1 MSEFTFPL
9 APTPVVPAARV
20 GVANADLGVD
30 IMCEDD
36 LDPHLRLVGGTRNV
50 AWALA
55 WRIRTP
61 RGELFYSPDYGR
73 GLVEYCHGEVD
84 KQTLHACRSG
94 LESEALKDPRVRSAS
109 PSVRWTPA
117 TRTLTTAL
125 ACNSAAGPFRLVA
138 SVSHAGTLIQ
148 VQT

>member
-9 APTPVVPAARV
+9 APSPQNPATRAS
-20 GVANADLGVD
+20 VADSDLGVD
-30 IMCEDD
+30 IMCEED
-36 LDPHLRLVGGTRNV
+36 LDPQLRLVGGVRNV

-73 GLVEYCHGEVD
+73 GLVGYCHDEVD
-84 KQTLHACRSG
+84 RQTLHACRSG
-94 LESEALKDPRVRSAS
+94 LESEALKDDRVRTAS
-109 PSVRWTPA
+109 SSVRWTPA
-117 TRTLTTAL
+117 TRTLSTSL
-125 ACNSAAGPFRLVA
+125 VCHSAAGPFRLIGE
-138 SVSHAGTLIQ
+138 VSRAATIIR